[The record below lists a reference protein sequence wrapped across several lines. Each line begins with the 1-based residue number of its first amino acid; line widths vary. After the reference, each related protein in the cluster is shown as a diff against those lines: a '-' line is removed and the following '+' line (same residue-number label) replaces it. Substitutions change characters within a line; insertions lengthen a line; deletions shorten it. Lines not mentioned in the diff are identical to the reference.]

1 MRAVQGKAVEGAKAY
16 IVGSPKDVSNEF
28 VSYILGL
35 GAVEKE
41 RKDPPVLLVGA
52 VVSGDLNE
60 EGFVVRWSGRQERE
74 ETGGGFTR
82 GEVSGKNIADGV
94 RVRRSIGGGGFV
106 CGGGPRFG
114 RQGWLRR

>member
-1 MRAVQGKAVEGAKAY
+1 VRAVQGKAVEGAKAH

-60 EGFVVRWSGRQERE
+60 EGFVVSRGGGQEGE
-74 ETGGGFTR
+74 KAGGGFAWCKVGR
-82 GEVSGKNIADGV
+82 KNIADGI
-94 RVRRSIGGGGFV
+94 RSIRSIGRG
-106 CGGGPRFG
+106 
-114 RQGWLRR
+114 